1 MKYPVTRFESMEIAL
16 KEIEPFA
23 KDAAHLQS
31 GKPFDKFG
39 CMRSREIVANWLL
52 CATIQAVDKR
62 ELIFYSDPIDGDGI
76 IQDAVT
82 GQTWQTEHVFV
93 PRQSA
98 SAGVDTKAPYSERHR
113 AKAVKGR
120 RGLCR
125 WQNASQSVS
134 TPAPANGFRTRLRET
149 CRSRSTSRLSGLWDF
164 NLLNTAFTLMV

>member
-98 SAGVDTKAPYSERHR
+98 SAGVDTKAHSERHR

-125 WQNASQSVS
+125 WQNASVS
-134 TPAPANGFRTRLRET
+134 DAGTGEWFPNAVARDLPI
-149 CRSRSTSRLSGLWDF
+149 RSTSRLSGLWDF